1 MERTVG
7 EKLKREGV
15 VLSEPALWVDSES
28 VMQHGKLVL
37 TPKHI
42 VFVIEGA
49 SIPATSV
56 DLDTINSIS
65 NEHLHTDSNILA
77 IHYLQYDVVKFSVL
91 DYAKW
96 EKAIEDQRMSPN
108 I

>member
-1 MERTVG
+1 MEKTVDQKI
-7 EKLKREGV
+7 ENEGV
-15 VLSEPALWVDSES
+15 ILSEPAQWVDSAS
-28 VMQHGKLVL
+28 IMKLGKLVL
-37 TPKHI
+37 TPQHL
-42 VFVIEGA
+42 VFAIEGA
-49 SIPATSV
+49 TIPAAAV

-65 NEHLHTDSNILA
+65 NEHLHTDPNILV
-77 IHYLQYDVVKFSVL
+77 IHYLQYDVVKFSVM

>member
-1 MERTVG
+1 MERTVE

-15 VLSEPALWVDSES
+15 VISEPAIWVDSAT
-28 VMQHGKLVL
+28 VMQHGRLVL
-37 TPKHI
+37 TPKHL

-49 SIPATSV
+49 TIPAASI

-65 NEHLHTDSNILA
+65 NEQLHTDANILA

-91 DYAKW
+91 DYDKW
-96 EKAIEDQRMSPN
+96 EKAIEEKRMSPN